1 MAVIDLIKDRNSYR
15 NFISKEIEESKLL
28 NIIEAGRLAPS
39 AKNRQ
44 PWRFI
49 SISKEEVKNVISE
62 ACFGS
67 EAVVT
72 ADKIIAVCTTNIDY
86 VMPNGQQAHDM
97 DLSIATSFMMIQAE
111 AEGLGSCVITTYNE
125 EKIREV
131 LTVPFSMRV
140 YCLLALGYKDESIGA
155 KNVTRKPLESIYN
168 KEHW

>member
-1 MAVIDLIKDRNSYR
+1 MAVIELIRDRNSCKE
-15 NFISKEIEESKLL
+15 FLSKDIDESKLT

-49 SISKEEVKNVISE
+49 SISDDRVKNVLFE
-62 ACFGS
+62 ACYGS
-67 EAVVT
+67 DVIKT

-86 VMPNGQQAHDM
+86 VMPNGQCAHCM

-125 EKIREV
+125 EQIRDV
-131 LTVPFSMRV
+131 LTVPFSMKV
-140 YCLLALGYKDESIGA
+140 YCLLALGYKSDNCVNKKVE
-155 KNVTRKPLESIYN
+155 RKPIDSIYN